1 MSDVTS
7 SNEET
12 AVAIVPV
19 PVALDPAVKKTESG
33 DLIITKSAK
42 LLENRC
48 SISSVDSSI
57 SLSYDAVPF
66 TPRSSLTISTDDE
79 SKIVNHFGINSSS
92 SHTDSSSDAA
102 VSGNESKKIKTNS
115 GGDSS
120 NDEEPFEAPDEELTK
135 RIVDQVEYY
144 FSDENI
150 VKDAFLL
157 KHVRRNKEGYVSL
170 KLIASFK
177 RVKHIARDWR
187 VVRVALEKSTK
198 LEINEAGTKLRRKD
212 PLPLYDQTT
221 PSRTVVAVDIPPEK
235 ATIECIAE
243 LFRTCGE
250 IALVRILRPGNPI
263 PADVRPFYNKHPEM
277 HNTVSALV
285 EFVRTESAH
294 NALNRDAENDPNH
307 IQVLELNAPPSKK
320 KVAVKTKFPNRI
332 YDQDYGTSSCASGSE
347 TDERY
352 KLHMQRRCSSPHLT
366 NKPIGSNNSGDQHWG
381 QRRWSRDSGT
391 DSSSSSFSRS
401 RSNSGVYYI
410 PEQRRLSA
418 GWESSSDSYSSCR
431 SRSNSGVSIPEVFH
445 MRRYSLPRKEPDC
458 CCCSFPKCES
468 SGGAGR
474 RYSVGRGSD
483 DGYHAAPLSR
493 CNSGES
499 CDGPYR
505 KESIPEYYPLH
516 RSNGSF
522 ERRSSI
528 TKTNNDGPWSRNSSV
543 SSASESGRRLS
554 DCEGRGM
561 VRQRSFG
568 NNIGNLANSDTIVRL
583 PRGPDGG
590 RGFQRELIEYALPE

>member
-1 MSDVTS
+1 MSDVQC
-7 SNEET
+7 SNET
-12 AVAIVPV
+12 VAVPV
-19 PVALDPAVKKTESG
+19 PVPVLETKKPDSDEFAKCAS
-33 DLIITKSAK
+33 K
-42 LLENRC
+42 LLENRG

-79 SKIVNHFGINSSS
+79 SKIANRFCASN
-92 SHTDSSSDAA
+92 TDSSSDAA
-102 VSGNESKKIKTNS
+102 ASGNESKKLRTS
-115 GGDSS
+115 QTCGGDSS
-120 NDEEPFEAPDEELTK
+120 NDEEPFEPPDEDLTK
-135 RIVDQVEYY
+135 RIIDQVEYY

-221 PSRTVVAVDIPPEK
+221 PSRTVVAIDIPPEK

-243 LFRTCGE
+243 LFRPCGE

-277 HNTVSALV
+277 HNTVSALI

-294 NALNRDAENDPNH
+294 NALNRDTENDPNRV
-307 IQVLELNAPPSKK
+307 QVLELNAPPSKK
-320 KVAVKTKFPNRI
+320 KVQVKKFPNRV
-332 YDQDYGTSSCASGSE
+332 YDQDYTSSCASGSE
-347 TDERY
+347 TEDRY
-352 KLHMQRRCSSPHLT
+352 KIHMQRRCSSPHLT
-366 NKPIGSNNSGDQHWG
+366 NKPGSGSGDQHWN

-391 DSSSSSFSRS
+391 DSPSSNFSRS

-410 PEQRRLSA
+410 PEQRRLST
-418 GWESSSDSYSSCR
+418 GWDSSSDSYSSCR
-431 SRSNSGVSIPEVFH
+431 SRSNSGVSIPEIFH
-445 MRRYSLPRKEPDC
+445 MRRYSLPRKEPNC
-458 CCCSFPKCES
+458 CCCGFPKCES
-468 SGGAGR
+468 TSGGR

-483 DGYHAAPLSR
+483 DGYHQTPLSR

-499 CDGPYR
+499 SEGPYR
-505 KESIPEYYPLH
+505 KESIPEFYPLH

-528 TKTNNDGPWSRNSSV
+528 TKTNGDGPWSRNSSI
-543 SSASESGRRLS
+543 SSASDSGRRLS
-554 DCEGRGM
+554 DCEGRGLP
-561 VRQRSFG
+561 RQRSFG
-568 NNIGNLANSDTIVRL
+568 NNIGNLAQSDAIVRL

>member
-1 MSDVTS
+1 MSDTTNEVDVLEKKDECGELFAKS
-7 SNEET
+7 S
-12 AVAIVPV
+12 
-19 PVALDPAVKKTESG
+19 
-33 DLIITKSAK
+33 K
-42 LLENRC
+42 LLENRG

-66 TPRSSLTISTDDE
+66 TPRGSLTISTDDE
-79 SKIVNHFGINSSS
+79 AKISNRFSS
-92 SHTDSSSDAA
+92 TDSSSEA
-102 VSGNESKKIKTNS
+102 VSGNESKKIKT
-115 GGDSS
+115 GDGS
-120 NDEEPFEAPDEELTK
+120 NDDEPFEPPDEELTK
-135 RIVDQVEYY
+135 RIIDQVEYY

-198 LEINEAGTKLRRKD
+198 LEINEAGTKLRRKE

-221 PSRTVVAVDIPPEK
+221 PSRTVVAIDIPLEK

-243 LFRTCGE
+243 LFRPCGE

-294 NALNRDAENDPNH
+294 NALNKDTENDSNR

-320 KVAVKTKFPNRI
+320 KVQGKKVPSRT
-332 YDQDYGTSSCASGSE
+332 YDSDYNTSCASGSE
-347 TDERY
+347 NDDRY
-352 KLHMQRRCSSPHLT
+352 KLRMQRRCSSPHLP
-366 NKPIGSNNSGDQHWG
+366 NKQPDHSWN

-391 DSSSSSFSRS
+391 DSPASSFSRS

-410 PEQRRLSA
+410 PEQRRLSG
-418 GWESSSDSYSSCR
+418 GWESSSDSYGSCR
-431 SRSNSGVSIPEVFH
+431 SRSNSGASIPEIFH
-445 MRRYSLPRKEPDC
+445 MRRYSVPRKEPSC
-458 CCCSFPKCES
+458 CCCGFPKCES
-468 SGGAGR
+468 NTGR
-474 RYSVGRGSD
+474 RYSVGRNSD
-483 DGYHAAPLSR
+483 DGYHQGPLSR

-499 CDGPYR
+499 SEGPYR
-505 KESIPEYYPLH
+505 KESVPEYYPLH
-516 RSNGSF
+516 RNSVSF
-522 ERRSSI
+522 ERRPSL
-528 TKTNNDGPWSRNSSV
+528 TKSNDGPWSRNSSI
-543 SSASESGRRLS
+543 SSASDSGRRLS
-554 DCEGRGM
+554 DSDGRGL

-568 NNIGNLANSDTIVRL
+568 SNIGNLASNEAIVRL